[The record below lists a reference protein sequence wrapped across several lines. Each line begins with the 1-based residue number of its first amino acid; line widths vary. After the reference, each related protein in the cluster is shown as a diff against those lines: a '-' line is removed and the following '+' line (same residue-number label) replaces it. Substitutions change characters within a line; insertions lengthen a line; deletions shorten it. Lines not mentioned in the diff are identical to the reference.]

1 MEFNVF
7 LFAGLCVA
15 CILMMIAERRGA
27 PVVLTLRLKNDIKRE
42 TRFLQQ
48 YGQFTCCTI
57 VVAIVFCL
65 GGSQWRGHGEG
76 IVVPLAAAPLVAG
89 GLGMFVKRLLS
100 RVRPGHENA
109 GKFLGPTKGHANF
122 RESFPSNH
130 SATAMAL
137 SVGLSYLY
145 PPAAIVFWTLAV
157 VTGLLRYLLDAH
169 WPSDVLGGLAFGYVI
184 GWATWHSIAA
194 MSGFAL

>member
-1 MEFNVF
+1 M
-7 LFAGLCVA
+7 
-15 CILMMIAERRGA
+15 
-27 PVVLTLRLKNDIKRE
+27 
-42 TRFLQQ
+42 
-48 YGQFTCCTI
+48 
-57 VVAIVFCL
+57 
-65 GGSQWRGHGEG
+65 
-76 IVVPLAAAPLVAG
+76 AAAPLVAG

-169 WPSDVLGGLAFGYVI
+169 WPSDVLGGLAFGYAVA
-184 GWATWHSIAA
+184 WATWHVIAA
-194 MSGFAL
+194 MGGFAL